1 MTAFWQLEQHGD
13 AVAVIGEDETQLTYR
28 QLAQSVSALAEHL
41 PARALVFVCATTAP
55 TRWWAIWPAST
66 RAPSH

>member
-28 QLAQSVSALAEHL
+28 QLAQSVSALAEHV
-41 PARALVFVCATTAP
+41 PARALVLP
-55 TRWWAIWPAST
+55 LR
-66 RAPSH
+66 